1 MSIKRGCPLGSIMF
15 LQNVSGGFMV
25 AFGVLGVIAIAN
37 GLSTFIF
44 DGQTLESKVKGRVGG
59 Q

>member
-1 MSIKRGCPLGSIMF
+1 MF
-15 LQNVSGGFMV
+15 LQNVSGGFMIS
-25 AFGVLGVIAIAN
+25 FGVLGVIAIAN
-37 GLSTFIF
+37 GLSTHVF

>member
-25 AFGVLGVIAIAN
+25 SFGILGILAIAN
-37 GLSTFIF
+37 GLSTYVF
-44 DGQTLESKVKGRVGG
+44 DGQTLESKVKGRVGK
-59 Q
+59 